1 MSDKKATTKNVK
13 KRNWAF
19 VLYPDSAPS
28 DWKEQLQAT
37 GLPIAISP
45 LHDKDK
51 DPTGDVKKAHYHII
65 LCYQGPT
72 SFNVVKRITDGLGQP
87 IPQAVESV
95 KGYYRY
101 LTHMDNPDK
110 AQYSN
115 KDIQHLNGFNIS
127 DFAELTRSEVF
138 QMKRTILGIIREL
151 NLTEYS
157 DLIFHLEDA
166 GLYGEMEVATNH
178 TIFFDAVLR
187 SCRYKKT
194 KMDATA
200 RITRIDPETGEI
212 LEEGEADGKED

>member
-1 MSDKKATTKNVK
+1 MSEKKTTTKNIK

-19 VLYPDSAPS
+19 VLYPESAPE
-28 DWKEQLQAT
+28 DWIEQLQAT

-45 LHDKDK
+45 LHDKDI
-51 DPTGDVKKAHYHII
+51 DPTGEVKKAHHHII

-72 SFNVVKRITDGLGQP
+72 SYNVVKAITDGFNQP
-87 IPQAVESV
+87 IPQALESI

-101 LTHMDNPDK
+101 LSHKDNPDK
-110 AQYSN
+110 AQYLEA
-115 KDIQHLNGFNIS
+115 DIQHLNGFNIL

-138 QMKRTILGIIREL
+138 QMKRTILNIIREL
-151 NLTEYS
+151 RLTEYS
-157 DLIFHLEDA
+157 DLIFYLEDA

-187 SCRYKKT
+187 SCRHRET
-194 KMDATA
+194 KRDT
-200 RITRIDPETGEI
+200 TRLTHIDPETGEI

>member
-1 MSDKKATTKNVK
+1 MSEKKTTTTKNVK
-13 KRNWAF
+13 KRYWGF
-19 VLYPDSAPS
+19 VLYPESAPS
-28 DWKEQLQAT
+28 DWMEQLQAT

-45 LHDKDK
+45 LHDRDL
-51 DPTGDVKKAHYHII
+51 DPTGEPKKAHYHII

-72 SFNVVKRITDGLGQP
+72 TYNAVKAITDNLGQP
-87 IPQAVESV
+87 IPQPLESV

-110 AQYSN
+110 AQYSD
-115 KDIQHLNGFNIS
+115 KDIQHLNGFNIL

-138 QMKRTILGIIREL
+138 QMKRTILSIIREL
-151 NLTEYS
+151 QLTEYS
-157 DLIFHLEDA
+157 DLIFYLEDA

-194 KMDATA
+194 KRAATHV
-200 RITRIDPETGEI
+200 DPETGEI
-212 LEEGEADGKED
+212 LEDGEADGEDD